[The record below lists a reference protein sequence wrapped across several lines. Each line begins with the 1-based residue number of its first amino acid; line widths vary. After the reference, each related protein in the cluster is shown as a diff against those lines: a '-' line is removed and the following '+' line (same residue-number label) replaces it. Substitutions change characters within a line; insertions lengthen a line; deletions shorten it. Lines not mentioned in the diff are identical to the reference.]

1 MIPRAF
7 LGIPPGRGQYSG
19 LIATCQRN
27 AAAAAYSSNGGKNWN
42 AASTP
47 PATGGWYGMAFD
59 QKYRRLVSISNGS
72 TYQGLSTYSLDGGKT
87 WAAGGTL
94 PNPNPS
100 GTPITAWGWYY
111 VEYDPVNQHLIAC
124 AESSVISAYSADGGA
139 TWTTGGA
146 LPLAGKTSPQSGAY
160 WYPMCWDPVHQRMV
174 TIASTSTDSNGANSA
189 YTTDGGVTWTPGGY
203 LPYNESW
210 FWATFDLVHS
220 RIVVVSGSG
229 NSHSAYS
236 SDGGSTWSAGGSMP
250 SVPSGAWHTCCYDPI
265 HARVVA
271 LSDDA
276 GSSIVAGSSDGGT
289 TWTTISSSLSGQ
301 VWRSLRFDPVYGALV
316 ACNYT
321 NSAII
326 YSLDGGVTWTSV
338 SMTITC
344 GPSHAIVI
352 P

>member
-7 LGIPPGRGQYSG
+7 LGIPPGRGRYSG

-27 AAAAAYSSNGGKNWN
+27 AAAAAYSSNGGKNWT

-72 TYQGLSTYSLDGGKT
+72 TYQGLSTYSSDGGKT
-87 WAAGGTL
+87 WAAGGLL

-100 GTPITAWGWYY
+100 GSTITAWGWYY
-111 VEYDPVNQHLIAC
+111 LEYDPVNQHLIAC
-124 AESSVISAYSADGGA
+124 AESSVISAYSADGGV

-146 LPLAGKTSPQSGAY
+146 LPLAGKTSPQSGAN
-160 WYPMCWDPVHQRMV
+160 WYPMCWDPVYQRMV
-174 TIASTSTDSNGANSA
+174 TIASTSTDVTGANSA

-203 LPYNESW
+203 LPYNDGW
-210 FWATFDLVHS
+210 YWATFDSQHS
-220 RIVVVSGSG
+220 RIITISG
-229 NSHSAYS
+229 NSLHSAYS
-236 SDGGSTWSAGGSMP
+236 ADGGATWSAGGTMP
-250 SVPSGAWHTCCYDPI
+250 NSPGFWHTCCYDPI
-265 HARVVA
+265 HGKVVA

-276 GSSIVAGSSDGGT
+276 TNSIMATSSDGGT
-289 TWTTISSSLSGQ
+289 TWVQSALGLTNSN
-301 VWRSLRFDPVYGALV
+301 WRSLRFDPVHGALI
-316 ACNYT
+316 ACNYANT
-321 NSAII
+321 AII
-326 YSLDGGVTWTSV
+326 YSLDGGASWTSV
-338 SMTITC
+338 SLPITC